1 MSDCRLRIS
10 TLLLL
15 RRARLLLPESEQS
28 SELYPNEG
36 GGMASLTHSRKVYGR
51 LGPWPFVRG
60 PILNERITRGH
71 VRRLHLQD
79 ALPVALC
86 PFHLQEAPRRIASAL
101 FPNRAPRLSASLLRA
116 PLFLERSLPL
126 HLPPALLRAPG
137 ANSSSRRRDARPSQ
151 PVDSTLRVE
160 VDCALSG
167 SLSCACSR
175 F

>member
-10 TLLLL
+10 TLPSLQCV
-15 RRARLLLPESEQS
+15 RLLLPESEQS

-36 GGMASLTHSRKVYGR
+36 GWMASLTHSRKVYGR

-101 FPNRAPRLSASLLRA
+101 FPNRVPASVLPSSAPPLSRA
-116 PLFLERSLPL
+116 FPSAPFAPSPPSRSQGKFVLSPQGRTAKSTRRFD
-126 HLPPALLRAPG
+126 PAG
-137 ANSSSRRRDARPSQ
+137 
-151 PVDSTLRVE
+151 
-160 VDCALSG
+160 
-167 SLSCACSR
+167 
-175 F
+175 

>member
-10 TLLLL
+10 TLPSLQCV
-15 RRARLLLPESEQS
+15 RLLLPESEQS

-36 GGMASLTHSRKVYGR
+36 GWMASLTHSRKVYER
-51 LGPWPFVRG
+51 LGPWLFARG
-60 PILNERITRGH
+60 PILNERITHGVWRRFSFKMLSLSH
-71 VRRLHLQD
+71 CARSTFKRLPAASRQPSFPIVR
-79 ALPVALC
+79 
-86 PFHLQEAPRRIASAL
+86 
-101 FPNRAPRLSASLLRA
+101 
-116 PLFLERSLPL
+116 LPL
-126 HLPPALLRAPG
+126 HSPPALLRALR

-160 VDCALSG
+160 VGRALSG

>member
-10 TLLLL
+10 ILLLL
-15 RRARLLLPESEQS
+15 QCVRLLLPESEQS
-28 SELYPNEG
+28 GELYPNEG
-36 GGMASLTHSRKVYGR
+36 GWMASLTHSRKVYGR

-86 PFHLQEAPRRIASAL
+86 PFHLQEAPRRIAPAL
-101 FPNRAPRLSASLLRA
+101 FPNRVPASVLPSSA

-126 HLPPALLRAPG
+126 HSPPAPLHTPG

-160 VDCALSG
+160 VGRALSG